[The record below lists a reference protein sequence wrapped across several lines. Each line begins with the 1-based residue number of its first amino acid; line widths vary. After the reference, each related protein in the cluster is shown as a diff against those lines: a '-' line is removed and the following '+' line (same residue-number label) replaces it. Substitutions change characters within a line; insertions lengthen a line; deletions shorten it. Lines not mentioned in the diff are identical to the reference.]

1 MNKQKLLLA
10 FVCILLLS
18 CNNSSDKKTDNNNS
32 EKAGTT
38 AEKNE
43 YSNLVTDLS
52 ASKDMKAI
60 LTQSWEH
67 EDDLESLKGMDDAST
82 IEIPFRSFYFFAD
95 GSFLKNPRNGMD
107 YGTWTFDEAGKTI
120 TLNNTVDK
128 TKDEYK
134 IAALAAD
141 ELKLVNKTA
150 NTSTVLKF
158 IGLGKNFTDPANDP
172 YHISNN
178 QWRIKPAKKETDAEI
193 QQRLKD
199 NLHFFVLF
207 YRNAIAK
214 NASNA
219 STWGLPAC
227 LKFYGGGIYI
237 TKKEELQEAWIKCFY
252 NKEQAMKAYDIMDK
266 VISMKYTWPKG
277 EPNWM
282 KQNLTVL
289 EKMEQN
295 VAAYK

>member
-1 MNKQKLLLA
+1 VYKQKLLLA
-10 FVCILLLS
+10 LTVILLLS
-18 CNNSSDKKTDNNNS
+18 CNNTTGKENKNS
-32 EKAGTT
+32 ADQKISTA

-43 YSNLVTDLS
+43 YSNLITDLL
-52 ASKDMKAI
+52 ATPDMKTI
-60 LTQSWEH
+60 LSQSWEH
-67 EDDLESLKGMDDAST
+67 EDDLEALKGMDDAST

-95 GSFLKNPRNGMD
+95 GSFLKNPRNAMD
-107 YGTWTFDEAGKTI
+107 YGTWTFDDAAKTI
-120 TLNNTVDK
+120 TLNYKVEK
-128 TKDEYK
+128 GKDVYK

-141 ELKLVNKTA
+141 ELKLVNKSV
-150 NTSTVLKF
+150 NSSTVLKF
-158 IGLGKNFTDPANDP
+158 TGLGKSFTDPANDP
-172 YHISNN
+172 YYISNN
-178 QWRIKPAKKETDAEI
+178 QWRIKPSKKETDAEI

-199 NLHFFVLF
+199 NLHFFILF

-214 NASNA
+214 NATTA
-219 STWGLPAC
+219 STWGLPSC

-237 TKKEELQEAWIKCFY
+237 TKKAELHDAWINCFY

-266 VISMKYTWPKG
+266 VMSMKYVWPKD

>member
-1 MNKQKLLLA
+1 VNKQKLLLA

-18 CNNSSDKKTDNNNS
+18 CNNSSDKKSDNKNS

-43 YSNLVTDLS
+43 YSNLVTDLA

-158 IGLGKNFTDPANDP
+158 IGLGKSFTDPSNDP

-178 QWRIKPAKKETDAEI
+178 QWRIKPAKKETDAAV

-237 TKKEELQEAWIKCFY
+237 SKKEELQEAWIKCFY